1 MQAVRGYMQ
10 LPKRIL
16 TLLDSLK
23 PENDLIINPHNNKV
37 MLRWKGKVI
46 STFKLFEEDKSN
58 TEGMK
63 GLYSPS
69 FYQESESADNLS
81 IEQSKKLH
89 EERYNKLAAL
99 CFSYSLD
106 FMDYDPDTMFNVT
119 IRRKV
124 YKALWIDN
132 KIICYYKLKSTGN
145 LVPLLELDPHY
156 NITNEFTALISE
168 LKQKRMTI

>member
-1 MQAVRGYMQ
+1 MQ

-46 STFKLFEEDKSN
+46 STFKLFEEDKPN
-58 TEGMK
+58 IDGMK

-69 FYQESESADNLS
+69 YYSNSEVPDSLSLEQE
-81 IEQSKKLH
+81 KKLH

-106 FMDYDPDTMFNVT
+106 FMEYNSDDFFTVF
-119 IRRKV
+119 IRGKN
-124 YKALWIDN
+124 YTALTIDN
-132 KIICYYKLKSTGN
+132 KIICYHKLKSGN
-145 LVPLLELDPHY
+145 LVPLLELDVHHK
-156 NITNEFTALISE
+156 ITNEFTSLISE

>member
-1 MQAVRGYMQ
+1 MQ

-69 FYQESESADNLS
+69 FYQESESPDNLS
-81 IEQSKKLH
+81 TEQSKKLH
-89 EERYNKLAAL
+89 EERYNKLATL

-106 FMDYDPDTMFNVT
+106 FMDYDPKDFFTVWIRDKNYPALT
-119 IRRKV
+119 IE
-124 YKALWIDN
+124 N
-132 KIICYYKLKSTGN
+132 KIVCYYRLQSGN
-145 LVPLLELDPHY
+145 LVPLLELDVHHK
-156 NITNEFTALISE
+156 ITNEFTSLIKE